1 MGTTNIPVN
10 VLQAMMYIIA
20 VDDLQ
25 LSQGTGGSGTYRWQ
39 DWHWT
44 LAESAYWT
52 SQRAIV
58 EPLLEPYNNKKT
70 ITSEQRAQVKQAIKS
85 IREYSN
91 YDVNGHRL
99 ILKIAAFGNN
109 HDWSEA
115 NIKFGTPLAKKP
127 GKGGGDATEL
137 KSPWCS
143 VIVNKL
149 GEQELMIF
157 DPENPNIKRKPAG
170 IKFIKVYRCIGP
182 QQPQNLSQYV
192 FIGNASKGR
201 LKVKFT
207 GVDLSGN
214 TKIYAYYFAR
224 YESNKGELGEAG
236 PVVFA
241 EILS

>member
-1 MGTTNIPVN
+1 MGTTNIPIN
-10 VLQAMMYIIA
+10 VIKAMMYIIA

-25 LSQGTGGSGTYRWQ
+25 LSQGAGGSGTYRWQ

-109 HDWSEA
+109 HDWAET

-127 GKGGGDATEL
+127 GKGSGDATEL
-137 KSPWCS
+137 KRFDKFLKFVKSPAA
-143 VIVNKL
+143 
-149 GEQELMIF
+149 M
-157 DPENPNIKRKPAG
+157 NPKDSH
-170 IKFIKVYRCIGP
+170 VYRKTNNSATYDP
-182 QQPQNLSQYV
+182 
-192 FIGNASKGR
+192 AH
-201 LKVKFT
+201 
-207 GVDLSGN
+207 
-214 TKIYAYYFAR
+214 
-224 YESNKGELGEAG
+224 AG
-236 PVVFA
+236 SHPPM
-241 EILS
+241 